1 MKKNINKNTNIITI
15 DGPAGSGKSTIA
27 KMLARE
33 LGMVYID
40 TGAMYRALT
49 LLALEN
55 GIDLNDEDSILEKA
69 RKVNFKFDNKVSDL
83 NKYTKVFLNDRDI
96 TLEIRSKEVGNAVS
110 IVSKLSKIRRY
121 LVNFQRNLAYKHASV
136 LEGRDT
142 GSVVCPDAVCKIFLT
157 ASIDERVNRREK
169 QLQIHNQQLQLTKEQ
184 IKGEIQNRDKID
196 SSREDSPLII
206 PEGAVV
212 IDTTFMSIQE
222 VFDKIKSIYLKKLNS
237 K

>member
-1 MKKNINKNTNIITI
+1 
-15 DGPAGSGKSTIA
+15 
-27 KMLARE
+27 MLARE

-83 NKYTKVFLNDRDI
+83 NKYTKVLNDRDI

-136 LEGRDT
+136 LEVRDT
-142 GSVVCPDAVCKIFLT
+142 GSVVCTDAVCKIFLT

-169 QLQIHNQQLQLTKEQ
+169 QLQTHNQQLQLTKEQ